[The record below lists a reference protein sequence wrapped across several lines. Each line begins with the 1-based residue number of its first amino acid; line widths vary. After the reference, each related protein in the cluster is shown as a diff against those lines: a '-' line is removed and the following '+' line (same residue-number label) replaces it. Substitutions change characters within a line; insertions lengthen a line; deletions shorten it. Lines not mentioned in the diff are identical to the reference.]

1 MAGNL
6 LKIDRVTE
14 GDTVTLR
21 CIGELDVV
29 HADQLMLAAEDAL
42 GSGGRSLW
50 VDASGVGFVDSSGLR
65 AIVQACERCSEAG
78 GSATV
83 VVASGSPLLRLL
95 KLSGME
101 NRLPVMVVQPE
112 PEPSDDS
119 AGNVGFFGT

>member
-1 MAGNL
+1 MAESL

-21 CIGELDVV
+21 CVGELDVV
-29 HADQLMLAAEDAL
+29 HADQLMLAAGDAL
-42 GSGGRSLW
+42 ASGGRTLW
-50 VDASGVGFVDSSGLR
+50 VDASGLGFVDSSGLR
-65 AIVQACERCSEAG
+65 AIVRACEQCGEAG

-101 NRLPVMVVQPE
+101 NRLSVMVVQPDA
-112 PEPSDDS
+112 EPSDDS
-119 AGNVGFFGT
+119 AGDPGFFGT